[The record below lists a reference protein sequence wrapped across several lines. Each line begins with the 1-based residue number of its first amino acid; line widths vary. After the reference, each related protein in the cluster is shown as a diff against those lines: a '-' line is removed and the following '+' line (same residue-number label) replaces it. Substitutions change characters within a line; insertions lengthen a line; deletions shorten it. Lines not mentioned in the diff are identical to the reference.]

1 MRDGNSKDY
10 SNVEEKLK
18 QLNEKVTKL
27 YGILEKFGLDVIT
40 KMGHTNLLVNKLT
53 DKVEKLYN
61 TIIDIK
67 SLSPQL
73 NNIIEGQREIE
84 DEIGLLKILLSN
96 LKFSRTELNDKAIV
110 TEQENSS
117 DKKNQILNQFKNI
130 KEAII
135 SDTSPSIIKE
145 KLKNL
150 KEVIFEFTGG
160 HKTLYEISKIINRLN
175 TAESLSEN
183 FDLNDPKSIELSN
196 YILKNMDQWLNALK
210 LK

>member
-135 SDTSPSIIKE
+135 SDTSPSIIKDSFFWAANPAIPSPS
-145 KLKNL
+145 L
-150 KEVIFEFTGG
+150 
-160 HKTLYEISKIINRLN
+160 TLVFLAISKIPVIVF
-175 TAESLSEN
+175 ESI
-183 FDLNDPKSIELSN
+183 KSPDF
-196 YILKNMDQWLNALK
+196 IL
-210 LK
+210 